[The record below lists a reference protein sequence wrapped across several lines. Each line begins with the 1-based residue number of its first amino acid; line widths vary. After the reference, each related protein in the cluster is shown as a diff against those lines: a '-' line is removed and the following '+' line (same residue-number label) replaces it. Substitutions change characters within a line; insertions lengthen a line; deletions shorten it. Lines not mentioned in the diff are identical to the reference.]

1 MPLPREMIGGQ
12 CRQLGL
18 STGWDHP
25 AIGAIPT
32 GAERPM
38 RVDALPW
45 CQVDHTGSHQQ
56 GRNAW
61 NTWRCCAALMSAARI
76 RSS

>member
-38 RVDALPW
+38 RVE
-45 CQVDHTGSHQQ
+45 VVT
-56 GRNAW
+56 
-61 NTWRCCAALMSAARI
+61 
-76 RSS
+76 